1 MIHASDQF
9 SYSLGTAQPGTS
21 AVPSIP
27 PYSQGPYS
35 QNPYS
40 QAPYSQGPYLSTAG
54 ADHSLLVGS
63 QQPIQPSSLS
73 PGMVSSP
80 MVPVSPANAA
90 TAQQMMFGTMGGA
103 FNEAAMLQ
111 QLQQTSPQAQQIQ
124 QQQIQQPK
132 YEDVPLQQQIQL
144 GSNTMG
150 FNMNAYRPEAVRT
163 DHMPPQPL
171 PAHADDDSEDPV
183 YVNAKQ
189 YHRIIKRRDARA
201 RLLAEHRLQ
210 AKRKP
215 YLHESR
221 HRHAMRR
228 PRGPGG
234 RFLTAAEIAKLEV
247 EGDLPRSK
255 DGQRS

>member
-21 AVPSIP
+21 AVPIS
-27 PYSQGPYS
+27 PYSQGAYN

-54 ADHSLLVGS
+54 AEHSLLVGS
-63 QQPIQPSSLS
+63 QPTQPSLS

-80 MVPVSPANAA
+80 MVPVSPANA
-90 TAQQMMFGTMGGA
+90 TAQMMFGTMGGA

-111 QLQQTSPQAQQIQ
+111 QLQASPQAQQIQ
-124 QQQIQQPK
+124 QQQIRQK
-132 YEDVPLQQQIQL
+132 YEDVPLQQQIQ
-144 GSNTMG
+144 
-150 FNMNAYRPEAVRT
+150 FNISAYRPEAVRS
-163 DHMPPQPL
+163 DNLPPQPL
-171 PAHADDDSEDPV
+171 PTDDSEDPV

-201 RLLAEHRLQ
+201 RLLAEHKLQ

-247 EGDLPRSK
+247 EGDLPRST

>member
-21 AVPSIP
+21 AVPSIS
-27 PYSQGPYS
+27 PYSQGPYN

-54 ADHSLLVGS
+54 ADHSLLVGN
-63 QQPIQPSSLS
+63 QHQPTQPSSLS

-80 MVPVSPANAA
+80 MIPVSPANAA
-90 TAQQMMFGTMGGA
+90 TAQQMMFGNMGGA

-111 QLQQTSPQAQQIQ
+111 QLQQASPQAQQIQ
-124 QQQIQQPK
+124 QQAK
-132 YEDVPLQQQIQL
+132 YEDVPLQQQIQV
-144 GSNTMG
+144 GSSAMG

-171 PAHADDDSEDPV
+171 PAEDDSEDPV

-234 RFLTAAEIAKLEV
+234 RFLTAAEIAKLEA
-247 EGDLPRSK
+247 EGDLPRSTQ